1 MHRGDGLF
9 SAAKGIGRSLLHS
22 ICSYQIQEVRGRM
35 IRDQDPF
42 STSRENENTIECVV
56 VEPGE
61 SLKPLASEFS
71 LPFRDSL
78 ASLEKRLSEGC
89 TLFFLRR
96 NKKDGDEREIVGY
109 SVAEVGGFSSVGI
122 SGKLPK
128 DTQFVHYSEVTAK
141 YRGQRIAQLLTKAR
155 YEYCR
160 KHGIKKS
167 CTTHTPSNISS
178 ERAFRKAGSR
188 LLCHT
193 VRVSLFR
200 GLVVWHTPWKKIE
213 RAIGRLNE
221 EPVRGSKFEVPEK
234 AKIQQDGS
242 GFEVSGQVEVEK
254 SEQVEVKAEL

>member
-1 MHRGDGLF
+1 MLSTLKRLLELHREKVILDM
-9 SAAKGIGRSLLHS
+9 AKRPGRSLISS
-22 ICSYQIQEVRGRM
+22 ICSYQLQEVRGRM
-35 IRDQDPF
+35 IRHQDSF
-42 STSRENENTIECVV
+42 SLSRENENAIECVV

-61 SLKPLASEFS
+61 SLQPLASEFS

-78 ASLEKRLSEGC
+78 SSLQRRLDQGC

-96 NKKDGDEREIVGY
+96 PEQDGAGKEVVGY

-128 DTQFVHYSEVTAK
+128 DTLFVHYSEVTAK

-155 YEYCR
+155 NEYCR

-188 LLCHT
+188 LLCHA

-213 RAIGRLNE
+213 RAIGRLDE
-221 EPVRGSKFEVPEK
+221 EPVRGSKFEVAEQGSEK
-234 AKIQQDGS
+234 I
-242 GFEVSGQVEVEK
+242 EVEK
-254 SEQVEVKAEL
+254 SEQAEVEQR